1 MIMKRVHSSIAFE
14 KDIEMLIR
22 RNKDMEKLKSIIR
35 SLVRGE
41 KLDQIY
47 QDHKLEGNYYG
58 CRDCHIESDWLLIYK
73 YDEDTLFLIRTGTR
87 SDLFK
92 K

>member
-1 MIMKRVHSSIAFE
+1 MMKKIRSSSAFE
-14 KDIEMLIR
+14 KDVQRMIK

-35 SLVRGE
+35 TLARGE
-41 KLDQIY
+41 KLDPIY
-47 QDHKLEGNYYG
+47 RDHKLSGSYFG

-73 YDEDTLFLIRTGTR
+73 CDEETLFLIRTGTHA
-87 SDLFK
+87 DLFK

>member
-1 MIMKRVHSSIAFE
+1 MMKQVHSSNAFE
-14 KDIEMLIR
+14 KDIERLMR
-22 RNKDMEKLKSIIR
+22 RNKDIEKVKSVIR

-47 QDHKLEGNYYG
+47 RDHKLSGNYYC

-73 YDEDTLFLIRTGTR
+73 YDEETLFLMRTGTY

>member
-1 MIMKRVHSSIAFE
+1 MMRRVHGSTTFE
-14 KDIEMLIR
+14 RDVERLLR
-22 RNKDMEKLKSIIR
+22 RKKDMEKLKSVIR
-35 SLVRGE
+35 SLIRGE
-41 KLDQIY
+41 KLDPIY
-47 QDHKLEGNYYG
+47 RDHKLAGNYYG

-73 YDEDTLFLIRTGTR
+73 YDGETLFLIRTGTH

>member
-1 MIMKRVHSSIAFE
+1 MMKRVHSSNAFE
-14 KDIEMLIR
+14 KDIERLMR
-22 RNKDMEKLKSIIR
+22 RNKDIEKLKSAIR

-47 QDHKLEGNYYG
+47 RDHKLSGDYYG

-73 YDEDTLFLIRTGTR
+73 YDEETLFLIRTGTH

>member
-1 MIMKRVHSSIAFE
+1 LIMKEVHTSTAFE
-14 KDIEMLIR
+14 KDIERLIK
-22 RNKDMEKLKSIIR
+22 RNKDMEKLKSAIH

-41 KLDQIY
+41 KLDQLY
-47 QDHKLEGNYYG
+47 RDHKLTGNYDGY
-58 CRDCHIESDWLLIYK
+58 RDCHIESDWLLIYK
-73 YDEDTLFLIRTGTR
+73 YDEDTLFLVRTGTH

>member
-1 MIMKRVHSSIAFE
+1 MMKRIKSSSAFE
-14 KDIEMLIR
+14 KDIERLIK
-22 RNKDMEKLKSIIR
+22 RNKDMERLKSVIR

-47 QDHKLEGNYYG
+47 RDHKLTGNYYG
-58 CRDCHIESDWLLIYK
+58 CRDCHIESHWLMIYK
-73 YDEDTLFLIRTGTR
+73 YDEETLFLIRTGTNA
-87 SDLFK
+87 DLFK

>member
-1 MIMKRVHSSIAFE
+1 MMKIVQSSTAFE
-14 KDIEMLIR
+14 KDVERLIR
-22 RNKDMEKLKSIIR
+22 RNKDTEKLKSVIR
-35 SLVRGE
+35 SLARGE
-41 KLDQIY
+41 KLDSIY
-47 QDHKLEGNYYG
+47 RDHKLTGNYYG

-73 YDEDTLFLIRTGTR
+73 YDEETLFLIRTGTH

>member
-1 MIMKRVHSSIAFE
+1 LKMKQIQNSSAFE
-14 KDIEMLIR
+14 KDVKRLIK
-22 RNKDMEKLKSIIR
+22 RNKDMEKLKSVIR
-35 SLVRGE
+35 SLVFGE

-47 QDHKLEGNYYG
+47 RDHKLTGNYYG

-73 YDEDTLFLIRTGTR
+73 LDEETLFLIRTGTHA
-87 SDLFK
+87 DLFK

>member
-1 MIMKRVHSSIAFE
+1 MMKRIHSSTAFE
-14 KDIEMLIR
+14 KDVERLIK
-22 RNKDMEKLKSIIR
+22 RNKDMEKLKSVIR
-35 SLVRGE
+35 SLARGE

-47 QDHKLEGNYYG
+47 RDHKLTGNYYG

-73 YDEDTLFLIRTGTR
+73 YNEDTLFLIRTGTH
-87 SDLFK
+87 SGLFK

>member
-1 MIMKRVHSSIAFE
+1 MMKRIQSSTAFE
-14 KDIEMLIR
+14 KDVERLIK
-22 RNKDMEKLKSIIR
+22 RNKDMEKLKSVIR

-41 KLDQIY
+41 KLDPIY
-47 QDHKLEGNYYG
+47 RDHKLAGNYAGY
-58 CRDCHIESDWLLIYK
+58 RDCHIESAWLLIYR
-73 YDEDTLFLIRTGTR
+73 YDEETLFLIRTGTH

>member
-1 MIMKRVHSSIAFE
+1 MKRIQTSTVFE
-14 KDIEMLIR
+14 KDIERLIK
-22 RNKDMEKLKSIIR
+22 RNKDMEKLKSVVR

-41 KLDQIY
+41 KLDLIY
-47 QDHKLEGNYYG
+47 RDHKLTGNYYE

-73 YDEDTLFLIRTGTR
+73 CNEDTLFLIRTGTH

>member
-1 MIMKRVHSSIAFE
+1 MMKRVHSSMAFE
-14 KDIEMLIR
+14 KDIERLIR
-22 RNKDMEKLKSIIR
+22 RNKDMEKLKSVIR
-35 SLVRGE
+35 SLGRGE

-47 QDHKLEGNYYG
+47 RDHKLTGNYYR

-73 YDEDTLFLIRTGTR
+73 YDEETLFLIRTGTN

>member
-1 MIMKRVHSSIAFE
+1 MMKRVHSSTAFE
-14 KDIEMLIR
+14 KDIGRLIKK
-22 RNKDMEKLKSIIR
+22 NKDTEKLKSAIR
-35 SLVRGE
+35 CFVHGE

-47 QDHKLEGNYYG
+47 RDHKSIGNYNG

-73 YDEDTLFLIRTGTR
+73 YDEEMLFLIRTGTH

-92 K
+92 R

>member
-1 MIMKRVHSSIAFE
+1 MMKRVHSSTDFE
-14 KDIEMLIR
+14 KDIEGLIR
-22 RNKDMEKLKSIIR
+22 RNKDMEKLKSVIR
-35 SLVRGE
+35 SLGRGE

-47 QDHKLEGNYYG
+47 HDHKLTGNYYR

-73 YDEDTLFLIRTGTR
+73 YDEETLFLIRTGTH
-87 SDLFK
+87 SGLFK

>member
-1 MIMKRVHSSIAFE
+1 MMKQVSSSTAFE
-14 KDIEMLIR
+14 KDIEKLVR
-22 RNKDMEKLKSIIR
+22 RNKDMEKLKSVIC

-41 KLDQIY
+41 KLDLIHR
-47 QDHKLEGNYYG
+47 DHKLLGNYYG

-73 YDEDTLFLIRTGTR
+73 CNEEALYLIRTGTH